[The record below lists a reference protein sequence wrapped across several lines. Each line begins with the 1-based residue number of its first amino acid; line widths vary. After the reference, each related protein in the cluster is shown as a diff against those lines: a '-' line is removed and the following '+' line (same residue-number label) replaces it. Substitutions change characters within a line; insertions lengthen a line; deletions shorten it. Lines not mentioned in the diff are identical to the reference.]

1 MRDSR
6 NYLKNKAMEAKEY
19 LFERCLI
26 RYVVKK
32 FYKDGEP
39 NYSEFARMIFYD
51 RSDPVTTFRNV
62 RQGKPKPQR
71 INVEEAARMAKCINL
86 EFASLCWNI
95 QQELENGWTLADD
108 FNADEAS
115 PGPKSKKNKVL
126 TECVVPEKKEVPT
139 HNTSGRPTPAVET
152 DSTHIN

>member
-1 MRDSR
+1 MRGSK
-6 NYLKNKAMEAKEY
+6 NCLKSNSMEAKEY

-32 FYKDGEP
+32 YYKGDEP
-39 NYSEFARMIFYD
+39 NYSEFARLIFYD

-71 INVEEAARMAKCINL
+71 INVEEAARMAKCINF

-95 QQELENGWTLADD
+95 QKELENGWTLADD
-108 FNADEAS
+108 FSADEAS
-115 PGPKSKKNKVL
+115 PGPKGKKNKVL

-139 HNTSGRPTPAVET
+139 HSTSGRPAPAFEA
-152 DSTHIN
+152 DPANIN